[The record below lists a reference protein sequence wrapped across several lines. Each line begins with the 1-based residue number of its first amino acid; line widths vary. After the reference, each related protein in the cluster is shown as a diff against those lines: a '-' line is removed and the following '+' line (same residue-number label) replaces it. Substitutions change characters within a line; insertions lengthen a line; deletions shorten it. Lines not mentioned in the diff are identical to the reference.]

1 MGLTH
6 APLFTLRCTMYTTY
20 RTLLD
25 LPMPSAVCPALG
37 AQGQLGGGQ
46 LAVRTMYSHGTCGM
60 GLPM

>member
-1 MGLTH
+1 
-6 APLFTLRCTMYTTY
+6 MYTTY

-60 GLPM
+60 GVPM